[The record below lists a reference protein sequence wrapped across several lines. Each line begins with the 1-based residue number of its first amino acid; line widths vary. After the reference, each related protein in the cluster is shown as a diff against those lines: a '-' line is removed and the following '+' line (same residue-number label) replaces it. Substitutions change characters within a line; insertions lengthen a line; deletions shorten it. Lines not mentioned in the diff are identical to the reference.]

1 MSDKILSRGDVIS
14 AVAAQVDLPQAKVDA
29 VIKAFESAVARQLA
43 AKGEIR
49 MAGFGT
55 FKTSARSERTSRNPR
70 TGEPVTVAARTVAR
84 FVPGKGLKEAADTPE
99 PKAAKAPAAKK
110 AAAAKEAPAAKAAPA
125 AKKAPAAAKAAPAAK
140 KPAAKKK

>member
-1 MSDKILSRGDVIS
+1 MSDKILSRGDIIS

-29 VIKAFESAVARQLA
+29 VIKAFESSVARQLA

-55 FKTSARSERTSRNPR
+55 FKTSDRSERTSRNPR

-84 FVPGKGLKEAADTPE
+84 FVPGKGLKEAAE
-99 PKAAKAPAAKK
+99 GSGSKAKAAPKK
-110 AAAAKEAPAAKAAPA
+110 AAAAKSEAT
-125 AKKAPAAAKAAPAAK
+125 K

>member
-29 VIKAFESAVARQLA
+29 VIKAFESAIARQLE
-43 AKGEIR
+43 AKGEVR

-55 FKTSARSERTSRNPR
+55 FKTSERGERTSRNPR

-84 FVPGKGLKEAADTPE
+84 FTPGKGLKEAAEGGAKAAPAKKAA
-99 PKAAKAPAAKK
+99 PKAAKAD
-110 AAAAKEAPAAKAAPA
+110 AKAD
-125 AKKAPAAAKAAPAAK
+125 K
-140 KPAAKKK
+140 KPAAKGKKK